1 VLKVSE
7 AFVECPN
14 ADCASFGFFVSDQNE
29 GESFNEIQC
38 KLPFECTSC
47 QFIWCTAA
55 QKKASFSVFS
65 MQYWK
70 DFELAELPIFTNL
83 YKSFCSEKCP
93 NCDVMI
99 IRTGGCKFM
108 TCSKC
113 KYQFCWYCL
122 DEFYTE
128 YHYHYSDCPF
138 RIVLFYILQT
148 LCLGFLV
155 TKLYTVN
162 PRFRAALENFIWVV
176 YQIGIFFV
184 YAVVWATAIDG
195 SQIENKKA

>member
-1 VLKVSE
+1 
-7 AFVECPN
+7 
-14 ADCASFGFFVSDQNE
+14 
-29 GESFNEIQC
+29 
-38 KLPFECTSC
+38 
-47 QFIWCTAA
+47 
-55 QKKASFSVFS
+55 
-65 MQYWK
+65 
-70 DFELAELPIFTNL
+70 
-83 YKSFCSEKCP
+83 
-93 NCDVMI
+93 MI

-108 TCSKC
+108 TCTKC

-155 TKLYTVN
+155 AKLCTY
-162 PRFRAALENFIWVV
+162 PRFRAAFENFIWVF

-195 SQIENKKA
+195 SHIETKKV